1 VITAR
6 RFTSTKILDFCTKPF
21 IASMPM
27 KIVKGG
33 KGPSSDVL
41 LRDGWMD
48 LGALAQRDEDL
59 AMTELIAGELR
70 NC

>member
-1 VITAR
+1 
-6 RFTSTKILDFCTKPF
+6 
-21 IASMPM
+21 MPM